1 MASMEKANRLDVISR
16 EMLRILSLYE
26 QLSLLELWFE
36 IGEARILGPMTKR
49 QVSSKLGSLMAQGFV
64 ERFPFDDGAIRWAL
78 KGSSKKRSDL
88 KGVQIFQEAGG
99 SQSNHLRRKEGGKR

>member
-1 MASMEKANRLDVISR
+1 MGKAKSLDAINREISR
-16 EMLRILSLYE
+16 VLSLYE

-64 ERFPFDDGAIRWAL
+64 ERIPFDDGEIRWAL
-78 KGSSKKRSDL
+78 KGSSKRGA
-88 KGVQIFQEAGG
+88 KGTQMFQEAGG
-99 SQSNHLRRKEGGKR
+99 SQGEYIRRKEGEKR

>member
-1 MASMEKANRLDVISR
+1 MGKAKSLDAVNQEI
-16 EMLRILSLYE
+16 LRVLSLYQ

-36 IGEARILGPMTKR
+36 IGEARVLGPMTKR
-49 QVSSKLGSLMAQGFV
+49 QISSRLESLMAQGFV

>member
-36 IGEARILGPMTKR
+36 IGEAGALKPMTKE
-49 QVSSKLGSLMAQGFV
+49 QVSSRLESLIAQGFQ
-64 ERFPFDDGAIRWAL
+64 ERIPFGDGDIRWAL
-78 KGSSKKRSDL
+78 KRSSKRGDL
-88 KGVQIFQEAGG
+88 QGIQIFREAGDY
-99 SQSNHLRRKEGGKR
+99 QSK